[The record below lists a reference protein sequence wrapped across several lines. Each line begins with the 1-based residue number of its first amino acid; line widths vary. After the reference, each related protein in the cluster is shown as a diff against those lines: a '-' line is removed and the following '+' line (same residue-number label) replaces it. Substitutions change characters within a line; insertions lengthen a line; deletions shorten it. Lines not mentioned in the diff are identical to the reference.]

1 VVELP
6 DRVRR
11 EGRAQLDRA
20 QARALGSDRRAD
32 DAEDLTT
39 RVLPEQSPPPADS
52 VIVALRDPASVL
64 VPVVRE
70 RARILGP
77 AILACSFAFVVTA
90 DRLGVAPDLWAY
102 AVWWAALAC
111 HAVLTLGFVFKRI
124 PDRHVQLAS
133 SAILW
138 FPALITATGMYS
150 THLGVYSTLF
160 IVMVASAGSLLHRK
174 LALGTIAALVVI
186 GSALVLRSITQFPA
200 MIIAVLV
207 FAAVGAIPIH
217 FLMVRALVRAEQD
230 RAAADAAAQELQ
242 LRIEELQR
250 ANEERAALADQLL
263 HSQRMEAVGTLAAG
277 VAHDMNNVLAA
288 INGLGDLLLGEL
300 QKPQLR
306 EDVEQILA
314 QTERGAVLT
323 RSLLAFSRRGQ
334 YRKRP
339 IRLWELVRGVVPIL
353 ERTLPKSIKIV
364 CELDADICVNADPT
378 HLEQVLVNL
387 ALNAKDAM
395 AGSGTLT
402 ITGDVDREV
411 ARLRVT
417 DTGSGMD
424 EATRTR
430 VFEPFFT
437 TKPMGKGTGLGLS
450 TVWGI
455 VQAHGGTVT
464 VESSL
469 GHGTTFTIK
478 LPRSQAVPT
487 ALARATTSQE
497 LAPQTLTKQVLLV
510 DDEPAVRATAARQLQ
525 RIGVDVITAE
535 NGVDALAKFAA
546 HRDRIGVVV
555 LDMGMPQ
562 MGGAECFA
570 KLREQSD
577 VAVLI
582 ATGYAVDEEAQK
594 LVAQGASLLEKP
606 FSSDQ
611 FRREVMRLLER
622 ASAVVPPRRP
632 SSDKLAAASAN

>member
-1 VVELP
+1 V
-6 DRVRR
+6 
-11 EGRAQLDRA
+11 G
-20 QARALGSDRRAD
+20 GDRRAD
-32 DAEDLTT
+32 DAPGLAT
-39 RVLPEQSPPPADS
+39 RGLPERSRAAADS
-52 VIVALRDPASVL
+52 LIVSTRDPSSVL
-64 VPVVRE
+64 VHVVRE
-70 RARILGP
+70 RARITAP
-77 AILACSFAFVVTA
+77 AIWLCSLSFVVSA
-90 DRLGVAPDLWAY
+90 GHLGVKPELWAY
-102 AVWWAALAC
+102 AVWWVALAG
-111 HAVLTLGFVFKRI
+111 HSALTLGFVAKKI

-160 IVMVASAGSLLHRK
+160 IVMVASAGSLLDRK

-186 GSALVLRSITQFPA
+186 GSVLILRSVTQYPA
-200 MIIAVLV
+200 MCMAVLW

-217 FLMVRALVRAEQD
+217 FLMMRALVRAEQD
-230 RAAADAAAQELQ
+230 RATADEAACQLE

-300 QKPQLR
+300 QRPQLR

-364 CELDADICVNADPT
+364 CQLDADICVNADPT

-402 ITGDVDREV
+402 ITGDVDCEV

-464 VESSL
+464 VDSSP
-469 GHGTTFTIK
+469 GHGTAFMIK
-478 LPRSQAVPT
+478 LPISDGIPT
-487 ALARATTSQE
+487 ALGRATTSQE
-497 LAPQTLTKQVLLV
+497 IVPETMTKHVLLV

-525 RIGVDVITAE
+525 RIGVEVITAE
-535 NGVDALAKFAA
+535 NGIDALAKFAA
-546 HRDRIGVVV
+546 HRDAIGVVV
-555 LDMGMPQ
+555 LDMGMPM

-570 KLREQSD
+570 RLRELSD
-577 VAVLI
+577 VPVLI

-611 FRREVMRLLER
+611 FRREVMRLLKR
-622 ASAVVPPRRP
+622 SARVAPKRP
-632 SSDKLAAASAN
+632 SSDNAVASYVS